1 MIVKF
6 WYGGGGEE
14 ESFLM
19 EIKATKKTVK
29 KLLKKYKETNPEEYN
44 DLEFLEFL
52 KRNGIK
58 ARIIE
63 PEEIIYF

>member
-6 WYGGGGEE
+6 WYGSGDEE

-19 EIKATKKTVK
+19 EIKADKKTIM
-29 KLLKKYKETNPEEYN
+29 KLLNKYRKTNPEEYN

-52 KRNGIK
+52 KKNGIK

>member
-6 WYGGGGEE
+6 WYGGGSEE

-19 EIKATKKTVK
+19 EIKADRKTIM
-29 KLLKKYKETNPEEYN
+29 KLLNEYRKTNPEEYN

-52 KRNGIK
+52 KKKGIK
-58 ARIIE
+58 ARLIE
-63 PEEIIYF
+63 PDEIIYF